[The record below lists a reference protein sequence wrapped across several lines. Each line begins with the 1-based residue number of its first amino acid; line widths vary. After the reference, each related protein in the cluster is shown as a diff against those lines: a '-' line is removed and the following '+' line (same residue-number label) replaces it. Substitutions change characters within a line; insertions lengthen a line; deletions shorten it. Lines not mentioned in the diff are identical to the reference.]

1 MHQNIKLHTDD
12 TDTTDD
18 HKLFSIDR
26 QLNKSA
32 IICLICVICVP
43 ISHYDTPS
51 CKVIPG
57 SRLLLTGF

>member
-18 HKLFSIDR
+18 HRLYSIDK

-43 ISHYDTPS
+43 ISHYDTLS